1 MGFKRVLLERSL
13 KTEDL
18 FPSQYRTMDYPENLN
33 LKLIRD
39 GIQAA
44 AAAAGVGGAG
54 ESMKQFSDF
63 SIDKI
68 LNSGS
73 SNASSDNE
81 ESVDYRALQRTGG
94 RKAVDLTSQIASPT
108 ATSTSPSCE
117 PLRPLNRVLESP
129 WNFKGP
135 VMFTPKINAL
145 HSNYYESISQTLIT
159 VHQSAQNYPFAAA
172 RGLSIPHPGGGGGA
186 LLNPHLFYHSS
197 AAAAAINRASG
208 VNGGLLKSDNGD
220 LIMPPTSLA
229 VRDLDYCYMPTPS
242 SAAAAAT
249 AVALRSSV
257 ATTTPP
263 QMPSN
268 ESTSSSS
275 PAYNCPC
282 KQCEL
287 RSLSL
292 NSVAPSVEEETATAA
307 AAAAA
312 LFNLKSRYEC
322 EECGKG
328 FSQLRNYK
336 YHLSIHKG
344 TREFAAH
351 CPECG
356 KMFNDKGYL
365 SSHLKIH
372 RNRKEYVC
380 PHCPKS
386 FNQRVA
392 FNMHVRIH
400 TGIKPHTCPQ
410 CSKRFSRK
418 MLLKQHLRTHTG
430 EKPYQCT
437 ICSKTFADRSNM
449 TLHQRLH
456 SGEMGN
462 LKKFCW
468 KYSKLQI
475 SLHRNKTLLLSNL
488 PKSVHQKAPPENS
501 PQLPHGLQTVQMPA
515 QELWPVL
522 HSIFEYADSREKVS
536 IQTSRVV
543 ILRFSVGG

>member
-1 MGFKRVLLERSL
+1 MGFKRALLERSL
-13 KTEDL
+13 KTEEIFADPYKVMDL
-18 FPSQYRTMDYPENLN
+18 SENF
-33 LKLIRD
+33 KIIRD
-39 GIQAA
+39 GFQAA
-44 AAAAGVGGAG
+44 AAAAANVNAPD
-54 ESMKQFSDF
+54 SLKQFSDF
-63 SIDKI
+63 SINRI

-73 SNASSDNE
+73 CSNNSSDNE
-81 ESVDYRALQRTGG
+81 DLSENKAINRTSVTRTSLMKSVELTGMDLSNHLQGAG
-94 RKAVDLTSQIASPT
+94 KSQGTIPLSIAT
-108 ATSTSPSCE
+108 PSE
-117 PLRPLNRVLESP
+117 PLRPLNRAFDSP
-129 WNFKGP
+129 WSSKGP
-135 VMFTPKINAL
+135 VMFTPKLNSL
-145 HSNYYESISQTLIT
+145 PSNYYEAISQTLIT
-159 VHQSAQNYPFAAA
+159 VHQSAQNYPF
-172 RGLSIPHPGGGGGA
+172 PFNHPGSGLPLA
-186 LLNPHLFYHSS
+186 HSVNNLHLNPHLLYHHPHSAMLGGSRGVSS
-197 AAAAAINRASG
+197 SSSSS
-208 VNGGLLKSDNGD
+208 LKSNGD
-220 LIMPPTSLA
+220 LIMPPTTKMMA
-229 VRDLDYCYMPTPS
+229 RDLDYCYMPTPS
-242 SAAAAAT
+242 SAAALTT
-249 AVALRSSV
+249 A
-257 ATTTPP
+257 ATTTPQLP
-263 QMPSN
+263 PSN
-268 ESTSSSS
+268 ESSSSSS
-275 PAYNCPC
+275 PAYNNCPC

-292 NSVAPSVEEETATAA
+292 NSVAPSVDDEATAA
-307 AAAAA
+307 ATAAA

-344 TREFAAH
+344 TREFAAN

-356 KMFNDKGYL
+356 KIFNDKGYL

-456 SGEMGN
+456 SGKRIAELV
-462 LKKFCW
+462 LKIK
-468 KYSKLQI
+468 I
-475 SLHRNKTLLLSNL
+475 N
-488 PKSVHQKAPPENS
+488 
-501 PQLPHGLQTVQMPA
+501 
-515 QELWPVL
+515 
-522 HSIFEYADSREKVS
+522 
-536 IQTSRVV
+536 
-543 ILRFSVGG
+543 